1 VRPLRIAVVD
11 DSSFIRKAI
20 ARLLGNDARIE
31 VVGTAAS
38 GEELLAHLE
47 IWRPDVITLDLA
59 MPGMGG
65 LATLDRI
72 MIERPTPVVIL
83 STHSGEGAPQTIEA
97 LHRGAVDF
105 IDKQRYSLVDFQALR
120 EVLLEKVLQV
130 APLPLGA
137 DEAAAEA
144 PAGGG
149 WRARLEERRRAGDG
163 AWAPGRRGAEEAAAP
178 AGERREA
185 DAGRRGFELLV
196 VGASTGGPPA
206 VQRVLEDLGAEVSVP
221 IAVAQHMP
229 EGFTR
234 AFASRLNS
242 HLPLSVREASD
253 GEPLRPS
260 AVYIA
265 PSPWN
270 LSIDRGEGGLR
281 AVVGPARGDLG
292 YRPSVDELF
301 SSACSIL
308 GARVVAVLLTGM
320 GRDGAAGMARLRQ
333 AGAYTVAQDEASSI
347 VYGMPR
353 AAVELRAAREVLP
366 LERIGPRLKGLL
378 AE

>member
-1 VRPLRIAVVD
+1 VRPLRVAVVD
-11 DSSFIRKAI
+11 DSSFVRKAI
-20 ARLLGNDARIE
+20 ARLLGGDPRVE

-38 GEELLAHLE
+38 GEELLAQLGL
-47 IWRPDVITLDLA
+47 WRPDVITLDLA

-72 MIERPTPVVIL
+72 MADRPTPVVIL

-120 EVLLEKVLQV
+120 EVLLEKVLEV
-130 APLPLGA
+130 APMPDAAEERPAAEERARARERSQGGVP
-137 DEAAAEA
+137 AAAE
-144 PAGGG
+144 GG
-149 WRARLEERRRAGDG
+149 AREGMRPRFDLV
-163 AWAPGRRGAEEAAAP
+163 
-178 AGERREA
+178 
-185 DAGRRGFELLV
+185 V

-206 VQRVLEDLGAEVSVP
+206 VQRLLEDLGPAVP
-221 IAVAQHMP
+221 VPVTVAQHMP

-234 AFASRLNS
+234 AFAARLNA
-242 HLPLSVREASD
+242 HLPLAVREAVD

-265 PSPWN
+265 PSPFN
-270 LSIDRGEGGLR
+270 LEIDRGEEGLR
-281 AVVGPARGDLG
+281 AVVGASRGEQG
-292 YRPSVDELF
+292 HRPSVDRLF
-301 SSACSIL
+301 SSACSAL

-333 AGAYTVAQDEASSI
+333 AGAFTVCQDEASSI
-347 VYGMPR
+347 VFGMPR
-353 AAVELRAAREVLP
+353 AAVELRAAREILP
-366 LERIGPRLKGLL
+366 LDRIGPLVRGLL
-378 AE
+378 AQASER